1 MIFPKPVRNRQRRD
15 KTRNAA
21 MVRADGDINESNLP
35 RLQPQLLPRRSFC
48 SYSRIMRH
56 YRELNTTA
64 PLMLIDKLRGT
75 ARLVWFLVTAA
86 FVFVPLDDILLEK
99 ARSNYAQLSCRKE
112 NEFLKS

>member
-1 MIFPKPVRNRQRRD
+1 
-15 KTRNAA
+15 
-21 MVRADGDINESNLP
+21 
-35 RLQPQLLPRRSFC
+35 
-48 SYSRIMRH
+48 
-56 YRELNTTA
+56 
-64 PLMLIDKLRGT
+64 MLIDKLRGT